1 MLKIFFN
8 KKKVLSGA
16 SSFYILTTVDIE
28 QILHVYFELDSRVD
42 WTDHWF
48 FNPPTGLPGPIKGHR
63 CDPSI

>member
-1 MLKIFFN
+1 MIKNFFLKTVF
-8 KKKVLSGA
+8 SGV
-16 SSFYILTTVDIE
+16 SSFYLLNAVDTE
-28 QILHVYFELDSRVD
+28 QILHVYSELDSMVD